1 MIELIYVVYVLF
13 FGPDQYIIDEF
24 IKELEDDGLLL
35 TVEEEVYDFLGFEVK
50 TDKKSGELTLTQG
63 GLTKKV
69 LKTVEMLDSNNN
81 ITPTATI
88 SLVTDTDGPPF
99 D

>member
-1 MIELIYVVYVLF
+1 MIELIYVVYLLF
-13 FGPDQYIIDEF
+13 FGPDQYVIDEF
-24 IKELEDDGLLL
+24 IKELQDAGLSL
-35 TVEEEVYDFLGFEVK
+35 TVEEEVYYFLGVEVK

-69 LKTVEMLDSNNN
+69 LKTVGMLDSYNN
-81 ITPTATI
+81 ITPTATM
-88 SLVTDTDGPPF
+88 SLGTDNDGPPF